1 MIITQQLD
9 WNSPIESY
17 TLQSYLKGMENEK
30 EKKKSEKN
38 VVFFL
43 VVGWKE

>member
-1 MIITQQLD
+1 MIITEQLD
-9 WNSPIESY
+9 LNSPIESY
-17 TLQSYLKGMENEK
+17 TLQSYLKGMENEM
-30 EKKKSEKN
+30 EMKKSETK